1 MFTSVTTRAASAYK
15 RVGIETSV
23 DGADSHQLINLLF
36 DAVLQTIGAAR
47 EAMGRKDIATKG
59 QAICKAVRILD
70 EGLKGALNEESGG
83 EIARNLSSLYDY
95 CCTRLTLANLNNDDA
110 LLVEV
115 QRLIEP
121 VASAWKQ
128 IGTKGPAYL
137 QPVQAAGV

>member
-36 DAVLQTIGAAR
+36 DAVLQALGATR
-47 EAMGRKDIATKG
+47 DAMRRKDIAAKG

-70 EGLKGALNEESGG
+70 EGLKGTLNEEDGG
-83 EIARNLSSLYDY
+83 EVAANLGKLYEY
-95 CCTRLTLANLNNDDA
+95 CCTRLTQANLNNDDA
-110 LLVEV
+110 IVAEV

-121 VASAWKQ
+121 VASAWKL
-128 IGTKGPAYL
+128 IGAKNPAYL
-137 QPVQAAGV
+137 QPVQALGV